1 MIAVP
6 PEVFLYEMEELAMK
20 FVKKLLAVVLAGTMV
35 LTLLTS
41 CGTSKT
47 KIEDYIT
54 SMPSVAL
61 ESMLVN
67 GPDSHVTLKPV
78 KNDDAALLA
87 SKVKDWLAASANADK
102 TAQDYMIDLMDDDD
116 AYNSFRETFADD
128 GKAEYVGISFI
139 KLPSETFD
147 LQNAWIAYKLMSKER
162 VMIIST
168 WDAADGSEGTV
179 SVTTEKIGNNTYA
192 FAVIRTP
199 GHDSGTDGD
208 GGTIIM

>member
-41 CGTSKT
+41 CGISKT
-47 KIEDYIT
+47 KIEDYIK

-61 ESMLVN
+61 ESMLTS
-67 GPDSHVTLKPV
+67 GSDSHVTLKPV
-78 KNDDAALLA
+78 ENNDAALLA
-87 SKVKDWLAASANADK
+87 SKAKEWLAESANADK
-102 TAQDYMIDLMDDDD
+102 TAKEYMDELDYD
-116 AYNSFRETFADD
+116 AYDSFRESFVDD
-128 GKAEYVGISFI
+128 DKAEYVGISFI
-139 KLPSETFD
+139 KLPSEKFD
-147 LQNAWIAYKLMSKER
+147 SQNAWIAYNLMSKER
-162 VMIIST
+162 VMIISN
-168 WDAADGSEGTV
+168 WDAVDGSEGTV
-179 SVTTEKIGNNTYA
+179 SVTTEKIGDNTYA

-199 GHDSGTDGD
+199 GYDSGTGGD

>member
-1 MIAVP
+1 
-6 PEVFLYEMEELAMK
+6 MK

-47 KIEDYIT
+47 KIEDYIE
-54 SMPSVAL
+54 SMPSVTL

-78 KNDDAALLA
+78 KNNDAALLA
-87 SKVKDWLAASANADK
+87 SKVKDWLAASENADK

-116 AYNSFRETFADD
+116 AYESFRKTFADD
-128 GKAEYVGISFI
+128 NKAEYVGISFI

-147 LQNAWIAYKLMSKER
+147 LQNAWFAYNLMSKER

-199 GHDSGTDGD
+199 GCDSDRGE
-208 GGTIIM
+208 GGEIHF

>member
-1 MIAVP
+1 MIATP

-47 KIEDYIT
+47 KIEDYIE
-54 SMPSVAL
+54 SMPSVTL

-78 KNDDAALLA
+78 KNNDAALLA
-87 SKVKDWLAASANADK
+87 SKVKDWLAVSANADK
-102 TAQDYMIDLMDDDD
+102 TAQDYMIDLMDDDA
-116 AYNSFRETFADD
+116 AYDSFRETFADD
-128 GKAEYVGISFI
+128 NKAEYVGISFI

-147 LQNAWIAYKLMSKER
+147 LQNAWFAYNLMSKER

-199 GHDSGTDGD
+199 GRDSGTSGGGD
-208 GGTIIM
+208 IHL

>member
-1 MIAVP
+1 MITAL

-61 ESMLVN
+61 ESMLTS
-67 GPDSHVTLKPV
+67 GSDSHVTLKPT
-78 KNDDAALLA
+78 KNNDAVLLA
-87 SKVKDWLAASANADK
+87 SKVKDWLAEPANADK
-102 TAQDYMIDLMDDDD
+102 TAQDYMIELDYD
-116 AYNSFRETFADD
+116 AYDSFRETFADD
-128 GKAEYVGISFI
+128 DKAEYVGISFI

-147 LQNAWIAYKLMSKER
+147 LQNAWIAYNLMSKER
-162 VMIIST
+162 VMIISV

-199 GHDSGTDGD
+199 GHDSGTGGD
-208 GGTIIM
+208 GGNIHL

>member
-47 KIEDYIT
+47 KIEDYIE
-54 SMPSVAL
+54 SMPSVTL

-67 GPDSHVTLKPV
+67 GSDSHDTLKPV
-78 KNDDAALLA
+78 KNNDAALLA
-87 SKVKDWLAASANADK
+87 SKVKDWLAEPANADK
-102 TAQDYMIDLMDDDD
+102 TAQEYMTDLMSDSD
-116 AYNSFRETFADD
+116 AYDSFRETFADD
-128 GKAEYVGISFI
+128 SKAEYVGISFI
-139 KLPSETFD
+139 KLPSEKFD
-147 LQNAWIAYKLMSKER
+147 LQNAWIAYSLMSKER
-162 VMIIST
+162 VMIISV
-168 WDAADGSEGTV
+168 WDAVDGSEGTV
-179 SVTTEKIGNNTYA
+179 SVTTEKIGDNTYA

-199 GHDSGTDGD
+199 GCDSSTGEDGE
-208 GGTIIM
+208 IHF

>member
-1 MIAVP
+1 MIAAP

-47 KIEDYIT
+47 RIEDYIA
-54 SMPSVAL
+54 SMPSIAL

-67 GPDSHVTLKPV
+67 GSDSHVTLKPV
-78 KNDDAALLA
+78 KNKDAVLLV
-87 SKVKDWLAASANADK
+87 SKVKDWLAEPANADK
-102 TAQDYMIDLMDDDD
+102 TAQDYMIDLMDDDA
-116 AYNSFRETFADD
+116 AYDSFRETFADD
-128 GKAEYVGISFI
+128 DKAEYVGISFI

-147 LQNAWIAYKLMSKER
+147 LQNAWFAYNLMSKER

-179 SVTTEKIGNNTYA
+179 SVTTEKIGDNTYA

-199 GHDSGTDGD
+199 GHDSSMGGEGGD
-208 GGTIIM
+208 IHM

>member
-47 KIEDYIT
+47 KIEDYIE
-54 SMPSVAL
+54 SMPSVTL

-67 GPDSHVTLKPV
+67 GSDSHVTLKPV
-78 KNDDAALLA
+78 KNNDAALLA
-87 SKVKDWLAASANADK
+87 SKVKDWLAEPANADK
-102 TAQDYMIDLMDDDD
+102 TAQDYMMDLPYDEDD
-116 AYNSFRETFADD
+116 SFRETFANNS
-128 GKAEYVGISFI
+128 KAEYVGISFI
-139 KLPSETFD
+139 KLPSEKFD
-147 LQNAWIAYKLMSKER
+147 LQNAWIAYNLMSKER

-168 WDAADGSEGTV
+168 WDATDGSEGTV
-179 SVTTEKIGNNTYA
+179 SVTTEKIGDNTYA

-199 GHDSGTDGD
+199 GHDSGTGGD
-208 GGTIIM
+208 GGDIHL

>member
-20 FVKKLLAVVLAGTMV
+20 FVKKLLTVVLAGTMV

-47 KIEDYIT
+47 KIEDYIE
-54 SMPSVAL
+54 SMPSVTL

-67 GPDSHVTLKPV
+67 GSDSHVTLKPV
-78 KNDDAALLA
+78 KNNDAALLA
-87 SKVKDWLAASANADK
+87 SKVKDWLAEPANADK
-102 TAQDYMIDLMDDDD
+102 TAQDYMMDLPYDEDD
-116 AYNSFRETFADD
+116 SFRETFANNS
-128 GKAEYVGISFI
+128 KAEYVGISFI
-139 KLPSETFD
+139 KLPSEKFD
-147 LQNAWIAYKLMSKER
+147 LQNAWIAYNLMSKER

-168 WDAADGSEGTV
+168 WDATDGSEGTV
-179 SVTTEKIGNNTYA
+179 SVTTEKIGDNTYA

-199 GHDSGTDGD
+199 GHDSGTGGD
-208 GGTIIM
+208 GGDIHL

>member
-1 MIAVP
+1 MITAL

-61 ESMLVN
+61 ESMLTS
-67 GPDSHVTLKPV
+67 GSDSHVTLKPT
-78 KNDDAALLA
+78 KNNDAVLLA
-87 SKVKDWLAASANADK
+87 SKVKDWLAEPANADK
-102 TAQDYMIDLMDDDD
+102 TAQDYMIDLMDDDA
-116 AYNSFRETFADD
+116 AYDSFRETFADD
-128 GKAEYVGISFI
+128 DKAEYVGISFI

-147 LQNAWIAYKLMSKER
+147 LQNAWIAYNLMSKER
-162 VMIIST
+162 VMIISV

-179 SVTTEKIGNNTYA
+179 SVTTEKIGDNTYA

-199 GHDSGTDGD
+199 GHDSGTGGE

>member
-1 MIAVP
+1 MITAP

-47 KIEDYIT
+47 KIEDYIE
-54 SMPSVAL
+54 SMPSVTL

-78 KNDDAALLA
+78 KNNDAALLA
-87 SKVKDWLAASANADK
+87 SKVKDWLAVSANADK
-102 TAQDYMIDLMDDDD
+102 TAQDYMIDLMDDDA
-116 AYNSFRETFADD
+116 AYDSFRETFADD
-128 GKAEYVGISFI
+128 NKAEYVGISFI

-147 LQNAWIAYKLMSKER
+147 LQNAWFAYNLMSKER

-199 GHDSGTDGD
+199 GRDSGTSGGGD
-208 GGTIIM
+208 IHL

>member
-1 MIAVP
+1 MIATP
-6 PEVFLYEMEELAMK
+6 PEVFLYEMEELTMK

-47 KIEDYIT
+47 KIEDYIE
-54 SMPSVAL
+54 SMPSVTL

-67 GPDSHVTLKPV
+67 GPDSHVTLKSV
-78 KNDDAALLA
+78 KNNDAALLA
-87 SKVKDWLAASANADK
+87 SKVKDWLAVSANADK

-116 AYNSFRETFADD
+116 AYDSFKETFVDD
-128 GKAEYVGISFI
+128 DKPEYVGISFI

-147 LQNAWIAYKLMSKER
+147 LQNAWFAYNLMSKER

-199 GHDSGTDGD
+199 GRDSGTSGGGD
-208 GGTIIM
+208 IHL

>member
-1 MIAVP
+1 MITAL

-47 KIEDYIT
+47 KIEDYIE
-54 SMPSVAL
+54 SMPSVTL
-61 ESMLVN
+61 ESMVED
-67 GPDSHVTLKPV
+67 GTDSHVTLKPV
-78 KNDDAALLA
+78 KNNDAALLA

-102 TAQDYMIDLMDDDD
+102 TAQDYMIDLMDDDA
-116 AYNSFRETFADD
+116 AYDSFRETFADD
-128 GKAEYVGISFI
+128 SKAEYVGISFI

-147 LQNAWIAYKLMSKER
+147 LQNAWFAYNLMSKER

-199 GHDSGTDGD
+199 GHDSGTGGE

>member
-1 MIAVP
+1 MITVP
-6 PEVFLYEMEELAMK
+6 PEAFLYEMEELAMK
-20 FVKKLLAVVLAGTMV
+20 FVKKLLAVVLAGTMG

-47 KIEDYIT
+47 EIEDYIK
-54 SMPSVAL
+54 SMPSVTL

-67 GPDSHVTLKPV
+67 GSDSHVTLKPT
-78 KNDDAALLA
+78 KNNDAALLA
-87 SKVKDWLAASANADK
+87 SKVKDWLAEPANADK

-128 GKAEYVGISFI
+128 NKAEYVGISFI
-139 KLPSETFD
+139 KIPTEKFD
-147 LQNAWIAYKLMSKER
+147 LQNAWIAYNLMSKER

-179 SVTTEKIGNNTYA
+179 SVTTEKIGDNTYA

-199 GHDSGTDGD
+199 GCDSSTGGD

>member
-1 MIAVP
+1 MITVP
-6 PEVFLYEMEELAMK
+6 SEAFLYEMEELAMK

-47 KIEDYIT
+47 KIEDYIK
-54 SMPSVAL
+54 SMPSVTL

-67 GPDSHVTLKPV
+67 GSDSHVTLKPV
-78 KNDDAALLA
+78 KNNDAALLA
-87 SKVKDWLAASANADK
+87 SKVKDWLAESANADK

-139 KLPSETFD
+139 KIPSEKFD
-147 LQNAWIAYKLMSKER
+147 LQNAWIAYNLMSKER

-179 SVTTEKIGNNTYA
+179 SVTTEKIGDNTYA

-199 GHDSGTDGD
+199 GCDSSTGGE

>member
-1 MIAVP
+1 MITVP
-6 PEVFLYEMEELAMK
+6 PEAFLYEMEELAMK

-47 KIEDYIT
+47 KIEDYIK
-54 SMPSVAL
+54 SMPSVTL

-67 GPDSHVTLKPV
+67 GSDSHVTLKPV
-78 KNDDAALLA
+78 KNNDAALLA
-87 SKVKDWLAASANADK
+87 SKVKDWLAESANADK

-139 KLPSETFD
+139 KIPSEKFD
-147 LQNAWIAYKLMSKER
+147 LQNAWIAYNLMSKER

-179 SVTTEKIGNNTYA
+179 SVTTEKIGDNTYA

-199 GHDSGTDGD
+199 GCEYSTGGE

>member
-1 MIAVP
+1 MIAAP
-6 PEVFLYEMEELAMK
+6 PEAFLYEMEELAMK

-47 KIEDYIT
+47 KIEDYIK
-54 SMPSVAL
+54 SMPSVTL
-61 ESMLVN
+61 GSSLTQ
-67 GPDSHVTLKPV
+67 GRDSHVTLKPV
-78 KNDDAALLA
+78 KNTEAALLA
-87 SKVKDWLAASANADK
+87 SKVKDWLAASGNADK
-102 TAQDYMIDLMDDDD
+102 TAREYMIDLDYD
-116 AYNSFRETFADD
+116 AYDSFRETFADD
-128 GKAEYVGISFI
+128 YKAEYVGISFI
-139 KLPSETFD
+139 KLPSEKFD
-147 LQNAWIAYKLMSKER
+147 SQNAWIAYNLMSKER

-199 GHDSGTDGD
+199 GYESGTGGD

>member
-1 MIAVP
+1 MITVP
-6 PEVFLYEMEELAMK
+6 PEAFLYEMEELAMK

-47 KIEDYIT
+47 KIEDYIK
-54 SMPSVAL
+54 SMPSVTL

-67 GPDSHVTLKPV
+67 GSDSHVTLKPV
-78 KNDDAALLA
+78 KNNDAALLA
-87 SKVKDWLAASANADK
+87 SKVKDWLSESANADK

-139 KLPSETFD
+139 KIPSEKFD
-147 LQNAWIAYKLMSKER
+147 LQNAWIAYNLMSKER

-179 SVTTEKIGNNTYA
+179 SVTTEKIGDNTYA

-199 GHDSGTDGD
+199 GCDSSTGGE

>member
-1 MIAVP
+1 MIVVP

-47 KIEDYIT
+47 KIEDYIK
-54 SMPSVAL
+54 SMPSVTL
-61 ESMLVN
+61 ESSLTQ
-67 GPDSHVTLKPV
+67 GRDSHVTLKPV
-78 KNDDAALLA
+78 KNNDAALLA
-87 SKVKDWLAASANADK
+87 SKAKDWLAASENADK
-102 TAQDYMIDLMDDDD
+102 TAKEYMDELDYD
-116 AYNSFRETFADD
+116 AYDSFREPFVDD
-128 GKAEYVGISFI
+128 DKAEYVGISFI
-139 KLPSETFD
+139 KLPSEKFD
-147 LQNAWIAYKLMSKER
+147 SQNAWIAYNLMSKEH

-168 WDAADGSEGTV
+168 YDAVDGSEGTI

-199 GHDSGTDGD
+199 GYASDTGGD